1 MTKVQIIKTPTG
13 EELAVLPKA
22 EYERLAARADERME
36 DLGTAR
42 LVTVAREAIT
52 AGRETVLT
60 KEIADRLATG
70 DNPIRVLREW
80 RDMTQGELVVA
91 VGITQPYLSDL
102 ESGRRRGPADLLKK
116 IARALGVPLDLLVA

>member
-1 MTKVQIIKTPTG
+1 MTKVQIIKTPAG
-13 EELAVLPKA
+13 EELAVLSKA

-42 LVTVAREAIT
+42 LVAGAREAII
-52 AGRETVLT
+52 AGRETVLA
-60 KEIADRLATG
+60 KDVADRLAAG

-80 RDMTQGELVVA
+80 RNMTQGQLVVA

>member
-1 MTKVQIIKTPTG
+1 MTKVQIIKTPAG

-36 DLGTAR
+36 DLGTAQ
-42 LVTVAREAIT
+42 LVAGAREAIT
-52 AGRETVLT
+52 AGREIVLA
-60 KEIADRLATG
+60 KEVADRLATG

-102 ESGRRRGPADLLKK
+102 ESGRRRGPANLLNK
-116 IARALGVPLDLLVA
+116 IARALGVPLDLLVV